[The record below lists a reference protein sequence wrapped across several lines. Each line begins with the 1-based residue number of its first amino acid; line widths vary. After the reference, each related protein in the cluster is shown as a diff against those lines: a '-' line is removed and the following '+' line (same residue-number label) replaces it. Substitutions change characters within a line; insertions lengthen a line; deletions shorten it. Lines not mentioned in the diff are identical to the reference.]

1 MFSKQEP
8 YNKNIFVNT
17 IKVDKTKES
26 KTTPHVSA
34 KHLTLSAYD
43 RVVQIVTNNDNNEIK
58 PEEEANKNTYDY
70 LDNYL
75 SLFVCLKFNAFK
87 LIRTCFIVSLCVK
100 YYVINSCCIGCNPYF
115 TIYNITIR

>member
-1 MFSKQEP
+1 MC
-8 YNKNIFVNT
+8 VNN
-17 IKVDKTKES
+17 IKVDKKKES
-26 KTTPHVSA
+26 KTTPHVS
-34 KHLTLSAYD
+34 TNISAYD
-43 RVVQIVTNNDNNEIK
+43 RVVQIVTNDNNEIK

-75 SLFVCLKFNAFK
+75 SFFLFCLKFSAFK